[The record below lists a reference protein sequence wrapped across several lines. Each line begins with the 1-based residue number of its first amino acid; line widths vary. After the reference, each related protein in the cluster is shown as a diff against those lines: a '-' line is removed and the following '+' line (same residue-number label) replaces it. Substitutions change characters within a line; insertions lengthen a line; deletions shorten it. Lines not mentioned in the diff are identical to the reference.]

1 MIRASVQP
9 RQKLR
14 LGTSWA
20 MSAIRPNTASEWGPI
35 LMPTKT
41 LRTNETIPLAGGACQ
56 ISASSV
62 RSARVL
68 RYQADCLAPLQ
79 LLGKACRELHRDM
92 WCASS
97 RSRGRIGDRLA
108 STCGEACALPA
119 GQSVDHCCGTD
130 FGRLS
135 VHSGGAPNLSATIPV
150 RPRPRPNVSQ
160 AAYFGLPPSADF
172 MRWPE
177 GNAICSP

>member
-1 MIRASVQP
+1 MGNVGDPAEYG
-9 RQKLR
+9 KLMGADTHADKNLTDER
-14 LGTSWA
+14 NDTF
-20 MSAIRPNTASEWGPI
+20 
-35 LMPTKT
+35 
-41 LRTNETIPLAGGACQ
+41 GGEAYQ

-68 RYQADCLAPLQ
+68 RYQADCLALLQ

-97 RSRGRIGDRLA
+97 RSRGRIGHRLA
-108 STCGEACALPA
+108 STCRQGCALPA